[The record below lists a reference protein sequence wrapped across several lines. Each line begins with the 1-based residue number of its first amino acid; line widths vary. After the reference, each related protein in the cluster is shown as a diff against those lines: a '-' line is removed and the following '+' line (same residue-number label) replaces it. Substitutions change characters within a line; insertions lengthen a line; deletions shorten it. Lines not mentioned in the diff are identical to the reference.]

1 MIDGPRPDR
10 LAYLGKL
17 AGGLI
22 HEINNPLST
31 IKVHLDLL
39 REDLEGHEN
48 KTVLRK
54 VETLKQET
62 ERLEE
67 ILADFRS
74 LAGGLEIDASP
85 QNINEIVEDVLDF
98 VGPELHGQGI
108 ELRKSLATDNSE
120 CSVDRNLVK
129 QVLLNIVI
137 NAKESMRD
145 GGELMVR
152 TDMGKDS
159 IRISI
164 TDTGSGIPPSQL
176 ERIWD
181 PYFTTKKGG
190 SGLGLPT
197 AKRIIE
203 EHGGT
208 ITAVSELGQGS
219 SFTVVLPLLTT

>member
-1 MIDGPRPDR
+1 MTNEPKPDR

-39 REDLEGHEN
+39 REDLEDQEGPES
-48 KTVLRK
+48 KMALRK
-54 VETLKQET
+54 VETLRQET

-85 QNINEIVEDVLDF
+85 QNINEIVEEVLDF
-98 VGPELHGQGI
+98 VGPELHGRGI
-108 ELRKSLATDNSE
+108 EIRKSLATDIPE
-120 CSVDRNLVK
+120 CKVDRNLVK
-129 QVLLNIVI
+129 QALLNIVI
-137 NAKESMRD
+137 NAKEAMRD

-152 TDMGKDS
+152 TDKGEDS

-181 PYFTTKKGG
+181 PYFTTTKGG

-208 ITAVSELGQGS
+208 ITAVSEPDRGS
-219 SFTVVLPLLTT
+219 SFTVVLPL